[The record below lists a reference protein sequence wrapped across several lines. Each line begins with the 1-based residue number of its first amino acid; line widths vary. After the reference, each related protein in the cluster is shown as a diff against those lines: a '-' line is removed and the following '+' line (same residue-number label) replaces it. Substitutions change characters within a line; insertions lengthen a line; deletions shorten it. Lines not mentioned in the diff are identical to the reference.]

1 MFRVNA
7 NVFMANGFYLQL
19 KASTVSVVGAAV
31 DAYVLMHPIRLCVFL
46 KFQSSSVGSGITI
59 I

>member
-1 MFRVNA
+1 
-7 NVFMANGFYLQL
+7 MANGFSLQL
-19 KASTVSVVGAAV
+19 KAPTVSVVGAAV
-31 DAYVLMHPIRLCVFL
+31 DAYVLIQAIRLCVFS

>member
-1 MFRVNA
+1 
-7 NVFMANGFYLQL
+7 MANGFYLQL